1 MMRIDPKTTAVVS
14 IDMHRGHL
22 DPSVATLPL
31 PAESCRRVIRAA
43 RELFEAL
50 RSRGVPVVHVVT
62 SYRDPAE
69 SLSNPFWKAIAED
82 PAMKRSAAS
91 RHNMAGSPGTQVIPE
106 LLDSRDVIVDRKKR
120 YDCFQGTDLDF
131 VLQRKPGAR
140 TLVLTGVNT
149 NSCVLCTA
157 FEANARDYGVV
168 VAADCVDTMDGPE
181 MHEYAL
187 RNMAITVAWVL
198 PNDELLRSLAPR
210 EEVGGKRGEQ
220 QRDP

>member
-1 MMRIDPKTTAVVS
+1 MIRIDPGTAAVVA

-31 PAESCRRVIRAA
+31 SADGCRRVIRAA
-43 RELFEAL
+43 QDLFGAL
-50 RSRGVPVVHVVT
+50 RARGVPIVHVVT

-69 SLSNPFWKAIAED
+69 SLSNPFWKAISED

-91 RHNMAGSPGTQVIPE
+91 RHNMAGSPGTQVIAE
-106 LLDSRDVIVDRKKR
+106 LLDPRDVVVDRKKR
-120 YDCFQGTDLDF
+120 YDCFHGTDLDF
-131 VLQRKPGAR
+131 VLQRKLGAR

-181 MHEYAL
+181 MHAFAL
-187 RNMAITVAWVL
+187 RNMAVTVAWVL
-198 PNDELLRSLAPR
+198 RNEEILAALDAGMR
-210 EEVGGKRGEQ
+210 
-220 QRDP
+220 

>member
-1 MMRIDPKTTAVVS
+1 MIHIDAKTTAVVA

-43 RELFEAL
+43 RELFEAV

-62 SYRDPAE
+62 SYRDAAE
-69 SLSNPFWKAIAED
+69 SLSNPFWKAIAGD
-82 PAMKRSAAS
+82 PAMKRTAAS

-106 LLDSRDVIVDRKKR
+106 LLDSRDVVVDRKKR
-120 YDCFQGTDLDF
+120 YDSFQGTDLDF
-131 VLQRKPGAR
+131 VLQRKLGAR

-181 MHEYAL
+181 MHGFAL
-187 RNMAITVAWVL
+187 RNMSITVAWVL
-198 PNDELLRSLAPR
+198 RNDEILASLH
-210 EEVGGKRGEQ
+210 
-220 QRDP
+220 

>member
-131 VLQRKPGAR
+131 VLQRKLGAR

>member
-1 MMRIDPKTTAVVS
+1 MIHIDAKTTAVVA

-43 RELFEAL
+43 RELFEAV

-62 SYRDPAE
+62 SYRDAAE
-69 SLSNPFWKAIAED
+69 SLSNPFWKAIAGD
-82 PAMKRSAAS
+82 PAMKRTAAS

-106 LLDSRDVIVDRKKR
+106 LLDSRDVVVDRKKR

-131 VLQRKPGAR
+131 VLQRKLGAR

-181 MHEYAL
+181 MHGFAL
-187 RNMAITVAWVL
+187 RNMSITVAWVL
-198 PNDELLRSLAPR
+198 RNDEILASLH
-210 EEVGGKRGEQ
+210 
-220 QRDP
+220 

>member
-1 MMRIDPKTTAVVS
+1 MRIDPKTTAVVS

-131 VLQRKPGAR
+131 VLQRKLGAR

>member
-1 MMRIDPKTTAVVS
+1 MRIDPKTTAVVS

-22 DPSVATLPL
+22 DPTVATLPL

-131 VLQRKPGAR
+131 VLQRKLGAR

>member
-1 MMRIDPKTTAVVS
+1 MIRIDPKSTAVVA

-31 PAESCRRVIRAA
+31 PAESCRRVIGAG
-43 RELFEAL
+43 RELFHTL
-50 RSRGVPVVHVVT
+50 RTRGIPVVHVVT
-62 SYRDPAE
+62 SYRDPSE

-82 PAMKRSAAS
+82 PNMRRSGAS
-91 RHNMAGSPGTQVIPE
+91 RHNMAASPGTQIIPE
-106 LLDSRDVIVDRKKR
+106 LVDSRDVIVDRKKR
-120 YDCFQGTDLDF
+120 YDCFHGTDLDF
-131 VLQRKPGAR
+131 VLQRKLSAR

-168 VAADCVDTMDGPE
+168 VAADCVATMDGEE
-181 MHEYAL
+181 MHSFAL

-198 PNDELLRSLAPR
+198 RNDEILASLDAGDRLP
-210 EEVGGKRGEQ
+210 
-220 QRDP
+220 

>member
-1 MMRIDPKTTAVVS
+1 MMRLDPKTTAVVA

-31 PAESCRRVIRAA
+31 PAESCRRVIGAA
-43 RELFEAL
+43 RELFAKL
-50 RSRGVPVVHVVT
+50 RDRGVPIVHVVT

-82 PAMKRSAAS
+82 PGMKRSAAS
-91 RHNMAGSPGTQVIPE
+91 RHNMAGGPGTQVIPE
-106 LLDSRDVIVDRKKR
+106 LLDPRDLVVDRKKR
-120 YDCFQGTDLDF
+120 YDCFHGTDLDF
-131 VLQRKPGAR
+131 VLQRKLSAR

-181 MHEYAL
+181 MHGFAL

-198 PNDELLRSLAPR
+198 RNDEILASVELTGR
-210 EEVGGKRGEQ
+210 GKE
-220 QRDP
+220 

>member
-1 MMRIDPKTTAVVS
+1 MIRIDPKTTAVVA

-31 PAESCRRVIRAA
+31 PAESCRRVIGAG
-43 RELFEAL
+43 RELFSAL
-50 RSRGVPVVHVVT
+50 RTRGIPVVHVVT
-62 SYRDPAE
+62 SYRDPSE

-82 PAMKRSAAS
+82 PHMRRSGAS
-91 RHNMAGSPGTQVIPE
+91 RHNMAASPGTQIIPE
-106 LLDSRDVIVDRKKR
+106 LVDSRDVIVDRKKR
-120 YDCFQGTDLDF
+120 YDCFHGTDLDF
-131 VLQRKPGAR
+131 VLQRKLSAR

-168 VAADCVDTMDGPE
+168 VAADCVATMDGEE
-181 MHEYAL
+181 MHSFAL

-198 PNDELLRSLAPR
+198 RNDEILASLDAGDRAP
-210 EEVGGKRGEQ
+210 
-220 QRDP
+220 